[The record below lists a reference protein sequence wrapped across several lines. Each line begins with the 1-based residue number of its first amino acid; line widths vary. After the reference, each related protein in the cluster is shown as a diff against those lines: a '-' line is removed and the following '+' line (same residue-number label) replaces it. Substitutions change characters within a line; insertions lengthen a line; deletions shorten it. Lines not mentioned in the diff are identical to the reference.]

1 MTGSIVDY
9 LNGQGQASD
18 FATRKKLAEQNGITG
33 YTGSAQ
39 QNTSLLSTLSS
50 SLPKAPI
57 GKVLGA
63 STDTMEY
70 GAGGR
75 GEFKSGGYG
84 TPEEQAQAA
93 ALMKE
98 ATGFG
103 VPSSELGNF
112 ASEPTYRI
120 PVLSD
125 EEGKGFAGSQGLKGL
140 QDNAFAGL
148 TRAEAQQKAAKIKQ
162 GYLDNSNPNTS
173 FSFNPE
179 TIAGAKKTLAGF
191 NSRIQEVKNNSWNHP
206 NTIGDKTKGII
217 TGTANELAKLFNTK
231 EDFNAVYNSSPDFKQ
246 QIDSFVASGGDVNGI
261 LAKIQAPGLQ
271 NNQSTSEYLS
281 TQAPQNGTQAEQDA
295 FTSLIPERELAQRE
309 IARIANIPQQY
320 HDLYFGTPEQ
330 AGILEQKRVQAEEAK
345 RIVEQK
351 ARDSET
357 NLRAQAD
364 LAIQKNNADLQIEN
378 TKIEENR
385 LASRNY
391 MTGMLAKLGAL
402 NTTGQAPLVLA
413 TLEQKYNQESRQLQ
427 DNANYARK
435 NVESQLMNGVNDI
448 EIQRD
453 ESILTVQ
460 SDLTKDRET
469 VAKEVQKI
477 QQASDKQIY
486 SITDKAA
493 GELRT
498 RTEAYTKAAKALAI
512 KNAKAYLKTVK
523 KYSPGA
529 PGGSFT
535 PTERRN
541 IERGG
546 LSDNTKEVKNF
557 FVNTDPKFKA
567 EWNRNVA
574 NGANAKPTIQ
584 NITNSYN
591 QWKSANTKKS
601 KSTTSVS
608 EL

>member
-50 SLPKAPI
+50 SLPKAPV
-57 GKVLGA
+57 GKVLGT

-271 NNQSTSEYLS
+271 NNQSTSE
-281 TQAPQNGTQAEQDA
+281 
-295 FTSLIPERELAQRE
+295 
-309 IARIANIPQQY
+309 
-320 HDLYFGTPEQ
+320 
-330 AGILEQKRVQAEEAK
+330 
-345 RIVEQK
+345 
-351 ARDSET
+351 
-357 NLRAQAD
+357 
-364 LAIQKNNADLQIEN
+364 
-378 TKIEENR
+378 
-385 LASRNY
+385 
-391 MTGMLAKLGAL
+391 
-402 NTTGQAPLVLA
+402 
-413 TLEQKYNQESRQLQ
+413 
-427 DNANYARK
+427 
-435 NVESQLMNGVNDI
+435 
-448 EIQRD
+448 
-453 ESILTVQ
+453 
-460 SDLTKDRET
+460 
-469 VAKEVQKI
+469 
-477 QQASDKQIY
+477 
-486 SITDKAA
+486 
-493 GELRT
+493 
-498 RTEAYTKAAKALAI
+498 
-512 KNAKAYLKTVK
+512 
-523 KYSPGA
+523 
-529 PGGSFT
+529 
-535 PTERRN
+535 
-541 IERGG
+541 
-546 LSDNTKEVKNF
+546 
-557 FVNTDPKFKA
+557 
-567 EWNRNVA
+567 
-574 NGANAKPTIQ
+574 
-584 NITNSYN
+584 
-591 QWKSANTKKS
+591 
-601 KSTTSVS
+601 
-608 EL
+608 